1 MEVKTTQSGDFAEG
15 MFDTIGSNVLSDA
28 YYLFNKSPNSLTSLA
43 YDVRDNIKGDEPDV
57 LKWAKFL
64 SDVKLT
70 EAGERDDGSLGA
82 AFRYSTDYSANDY
95 ADYTGKLQSFPTT
108 TLREAYPDQ
117 KDWLVAADV
126 VNEEQTVVLPVIE
139 GEAIPVMVTTDKYTE
154 ATHTFER
161 AKKLVED
168 FVEHNFE
175 IVATSKSNS
184 SGSNSDETQS
194 EDNDSDER
202 ELTKQ
207 EWIADPTTVSGI
219 GDSTMEKLRAGGFE
233 AVAQEERE
241 EMWREMQ
248 AEQDDSEGPGKD
260 LWERYCDMK
269 EQMDEED
276 AELVRDICASDSG
289 NTQLAH
295 DVLVEYETEAE
306 WFDN

>member
-1 MEVKTTQSGDFAEG
+1 MEVKTTQSGDFAE
-15 MFDTIGSNVLSDA
+15 MFGTIGSNVLGDA

-57 LKWAKFL
+57 LAWAKFL
-64 SDVKLT
+64 SNVKLT
-70 EAGERDDGSLGA
+70 EGGERDEDDGSLGA
-82 AFRYSTDYSANDY
+82 CFRFGTAYSANDY

-126 VNEEQTVVLPVIE
+126 LNEEETVVLPVIE

-175 IVATSKSNS
+175 IVETSESNS
-184 SGSNSDETQS
+184 SESDDES
-194 EDNDSDER
+194 SGDDSDDER

-207 EWIADPTTVSGI
+207 EWIADPTTVKGL
-219 GDSTMEKLRAGGFE
+219 GQSTMETLRAAGFE

-248 AEQDDSEGPGKD
+248 AEQDDESEGPGKD
-260 LWERYCDMK
+260 LWNRYCDVK

-276 AELVRDICASDSG
+276 AELVRDICASDNG